1 MSIYER
7 KKKDG
12 SISFDITVYDGY
24 QIDEAGNYV
33 QLMKQETMFK
43 KENTKHFLL
52 QKI

>member
-33 QLMKQETMFK
+33 QKR
-43 KENTKHFLL
+43 
-52 QKI
+52 KIQNIFFSKRYGDS